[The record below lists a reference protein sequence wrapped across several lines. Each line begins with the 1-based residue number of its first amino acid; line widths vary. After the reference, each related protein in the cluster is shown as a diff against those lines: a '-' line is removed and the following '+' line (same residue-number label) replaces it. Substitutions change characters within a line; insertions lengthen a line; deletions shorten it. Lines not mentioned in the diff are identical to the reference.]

1 MTKNI
6 TPKTQ
11 LKFCGTSGSQALM
24 HLSTT
29 RFTVVKKDSPSFYK
43 PLARFAVVKT
53 DSPNFHNPRTRLA
66 TVKPDSP
73 RFCEPNKENL
83 WELVVVQLS

>member
-1 MTKNI
+1 
-6 TPKTQ
+6 
-11 LKFCGTSGSQALM
+11 M